1 MAAAGQH
8 LEFTI
13 AKKPLPKSTQVPL
26 WFEQSIQ
33 IASHFLGTVET
44 CLGVSPPGVA
54 GMSESSA
61 PGALLL
67 EQLFDRGD
75 HIGRAPRY

>member
-44 CLGVSPPGVA
+44 CLGVSPPGWQ
-54 GMSESSA
+54 GC
-61 PGALLL
+61 
-67 EQLFDRGD
+67 R
-75 HIGRAPRY
+75 RAPLAVCRVRFSNRGISLGMAE